1 MIENDVNKSIDEIN
15 LRSLAPG
22 TISLFIRAKDTIDNA
37 GVHAA
42 FRAFCES
49 EAKNDYTHGMR
60 LLLQN
65 LDYVHSMNA
74 LWSRFDEIEERLIA
88 LENKGVEVKETK
100 GNSFGS
106 F

>member
-1 MIENDVNKSIDEIN
+1 MMMDNIEEIN
-15 LRSLAPG
+15 LRGLAPG

-42 FRAFCES
+42 FRAYCES

-74 LWSRFDEIEERLIA
+74 LWSRFDEIDERLVA
-88 LENKGVEVKETK
+88 LESKGVVVEEPKK
-100 GNSFGS
+100 PSSFGS